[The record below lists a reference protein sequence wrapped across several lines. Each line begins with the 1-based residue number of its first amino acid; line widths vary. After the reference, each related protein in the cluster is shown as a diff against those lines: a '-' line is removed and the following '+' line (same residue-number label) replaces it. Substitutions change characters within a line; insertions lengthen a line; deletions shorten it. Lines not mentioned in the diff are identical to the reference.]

1 MLLIDGV
8 KYELWT
14 PPSEDE
20 FEQVVKEHAQD
31 IFGKESIYL
40 DRKQKLG
47 HCQESVQYLMDTLSS
62 LETYHNGT

>member
-20 FEQVVKEHAQD
+20 FERVVKVHVSD
-31 IFGKESIYL
+31 IFGEQSKVCIIVGEVL
-40 DRKQKLG
+40 LRG
-47 HCQESVQYLMDTLSS
+47 
-62 LETYHNGT
+62 